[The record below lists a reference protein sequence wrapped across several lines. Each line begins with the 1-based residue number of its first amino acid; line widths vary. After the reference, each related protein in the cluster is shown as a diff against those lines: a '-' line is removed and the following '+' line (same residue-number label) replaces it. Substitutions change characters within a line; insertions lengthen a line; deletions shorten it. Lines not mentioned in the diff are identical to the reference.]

1 MEKLFMLVIVIGIG
15 VISLKILMTWFLGSL
30 ATITNTKT
38 GTNVNPNHIEYSVRS
53 DDVEKCYLVIKK
65 HFKLLL
71 QSRQLSRRDML
82 AIRDYLYKNVHEY
95 DRKKYKNDAHAIYS
109 MLKANDLTIT
119 HLYAIDEYLKKIS
132 NTGDGKNKKTTCK
145 N

>member
-1 MEKLFMLVIVIGIG
+1 MEKLFMLVIIIG
-15 VISLKILMTWFLGSL
+15 VGIISLKILMTWFLGSL
-30 ATITNTKT
+30 STIAKTNTS
-38 GTNVNPNHIEYSVRS
+38 VNSNHIEYSVRS
-53 DDVEKCYLVIKK
+53 DDVEKCYLVIKE

-95 DRKKYKNDAHAIYS
+95 ERKKYKNDAHAIYT

-119 HLYAIDEYLKKIS
+119 HLYAIDEYLKKIL
-132 NTGDGKNKKTTCK
+132 NTGDGKNEKTICK

>member
-1 MEKLFMLVIVIGIG
+1 MEKLFMLVIIIGIG
-15 VISLKILMTWFLGSL
+15 IISLKILMTWFLGSL
-30 ATITNTKT
+30 STITKTNT
-38 GTNVNPNHIEYSVRS
+38 NANSNHIEYSVRS
-53 DDVEKCYLVIKK
+53 DDVEKCYLVIKE

-82 AIRDYLYKNVHEY
+82 AIRDYLYNNVYEY
-95 DRKKYKNDAHAIYS
+95 EKKKYKNDAHAIYT

-119 HLYAIDEYLKKIS
+119 HLYAIDEYLKKIL
-132 NTGDGKNKKTTCK
+132 NTGDGKNEKTICK

>member
-1 MEKLFMLVIVIGIG
+1 MEKLFMLVIIIG
-15 VISLKILMTWFLGSL
+15 VGIISLKILMTWFLGSL
-30 ATITNTKT
+30 STIAKTN
-38 GTNVNPNHIEYSVRS
+38 TNVNSNHIEYSVRS
-53 DDVEKCYLVIKK
+53 DDVEKCYLVIKE

-95 DRKKYKNDAHAIYS
+95 ERKKYKNDAHAIYT

-119 HLYAIDEYLKKIS
+119 HLYAIDEYLKKIL
-132 NTGDGKNKKTTCK
+132 NTGDVKNEKTICK